1 MGTEGQR
8 SASRQVTCYR
18 GVLPRNGE
26 ECYRREDIDVER
38 VAIYKLERAVLQL
51 RLTQHQRASLGALE
65 SEMA

>member
-1 MGTEGQR
+1 M
-8 SASRQVTCYR
+8 TCYR

-26 ECYRREDIDVER
+26 ECYRREDIDVAR